1 MAELTFDDYKNRISI
16 QEVLQDAGYHFY
28 RRDGLRYPSYVRLDD
43 EGRRIRGDKYIVCA
57 NGMACFQP
65 PQQRRYNVI
74 SFIAEHPELFPEG
87 RVGKDP
93 YAVVN
98 EVCHRLLNM
107 PMEDRQ
113 QRIVEPLKD
122 TRPFNLGDYK
132 MEKWEADKWESQ
144 TKFFPFFKH
153 RGITRQ
159 TQRAF
164 ANSFLLTT
172 YGTHQNLSFPMVI
185 PGKDDKGIV
194 GFEERGRVRADGT
207 SYKGMARGSNAS
219 EGLWLGSPN
228 GTKLQDAKRVF
239 LFESA
244 YDAMAFYQ
252 LLMGSN
258 NLTYKEKNE
267 LKSGVYASTGGNPS
281 ARQLEGLMR
290 TAKEAIFHLGFDMDD
305 AGKTFAE
312 QFKALGRREQIAE
325 NRVIREECSPG
336 YKDFN
341 EELLGTIKKK
351 QSQDDAPDD
360 KDENVELAD
369 EEKKEQVGYDM
380 DADGNLELGES
391 DETKHYKMRR

>member
-1 MAELTFDDYKNRISI
+1 MDELTFDDYKDRISI

-28 RRDGLRYPSYVRLDD
+28 RRDGLRYPSYVRLDND
-43 EGRRIRGDKYIVCA
+43 GRRIRGDKYIVCA

-87 RVGKDP
+87 KVGKDP

-107 PMEDRQ
+107 PMEHRQ

-122 TRPFNLGDYK
+122 TRPFNLNDYK

-159 TQRAF
+159 TQGAF
-164 ANSFLLTT
+164 ANSFMLTT
-172 YGTHQNLSFPMVI
+172 YGTYQNLSFPMVI

-194 GFEERGRVRADGT
+194 GFEERGRAKADGT

-258 NLTYKEKNE
+258 NMSYKEKKE
-267 LKSGVYASTGGNPS
+267 LTNGVYASTGGNPS
-281 ARQLEGLMR
+281 VRQLEGLMR
-290 TAKEAIFHLGFDMDD
+290 TAKEATFHLGFDMDD

-312 QFKALGRREQIAE
+312 QFKALARREQIAE
-325 NRVIREECSPG
+325 NRIVREECSPG

-341 EELLGTIKKK
+341 DELLGNIRKK
-351 QSQDDAPDD
+351 QSQADAPED
-360 KDENVELAD
+360 KDDNVELAD

-380 DADGNLELGES
+380 DADGNLELEES
-391 DETKHYKMRR
+391 DETKHYRMRR

>member
-1 MAELTFDDYKNRISI
+1 MAELTFDDYKDRISI

-28 RRDGLRYPSYVRLDD
+28 RRDGLRYPSYVRLDN

-57 NGMACFQP
+57 NGKACFQP

-74 SFIAEHPELFPEG
+74 SFIAEHPDLFPEG
-87 RVGKDP
+87 KAGKDS

-107 PMEDRQ
+107 PMETRQ

-122 TRPFNLGDYK
+122 TRPFNLSDYQC
-132 MEKWEADKWESQ
+132 EKWDKDKWESQ
-144 TKFFPFFKH
+144 TKFFPYFKH

-164 ANSFLLTT
+164 ADSIMLTT
-172 YGTHQNLSFPMVI
+172 YGAYQNLSFPMVI
-185 PGKDDKGIV
+185 PGKDDGQIV
-194 GFEERGRVRADGT
+194 GFEERGRAKSDGT
-207 SYKGMARGSNAS
+207 SYKGMARGSNARQ
-219 EGLWLGSPN
+219 GMWLASPY

-252 LLMGSN
+252 LLTSSR
-258 NLTYKEKNE
+258 NLSKEEKKE
-267 LKSGVYASTGGNPS
+267 LSSGVYASTGGNPS
-281 ARQLEGLMR
+281 AGQLEGLMR
-290 TAKEAIFHLGFDMDD
+290 TAKEATFHIGFDMDD

-312 QFKALGRREQIAE
+312 QFKALAQREQIPE
-325 NRVIREECSPG
+325 SRIVREECSPG

-341 EELLGTIKKK
+341 DELLGTLKKH
-351 QSQDDAPDD
+351 QSQAEESED
-360 KDENVELAD
+360 KDDNVELGD
-369 EEKKEQVGYDM
+369 EEKKVHAGVDI
-380 DADGNLELGES
+380 DADGNVELDEC
-391 DETKHYKMRR
+391 DETKHFRMRR